1 MVTLLLDSS
10 RLEVALSATE
20 RVLAFRKDA
29 VRVERA
35 HIAKVQLVDDP
46 WSWLRGVPNPGT
58 VVPRTVAMG
67 VWRSAGGD
75 DFVLVRRRRPSVVID
90 LEGDPEFQ
98 RLVLTTRA
106 DHTPRA
112 GARPGTA
119 ARGRGRAR
127 RRRPARDD
135 RDPGAERGCRGEPV
149 GSCTP
154 STRAATGP
162 GLTGPALGRSWS
174 RPVLASRPVTLAG

>member
-20 RVLAFRKDA
+20 RTLAFRKDA

-46 WSWLRGVPNPGT
+46 WTWLRGVPNPGT
-58 VVPRTVAMG
+58 VIPRTVAMG

-98 RLVLTTRA
+98 RLVLTTRHGLA
-106 DHTPRA
+106 LVQALRLEGEDEPVNVVQLVTTEIPVQGGDAATPSP
-112 GARPGTA
+112 ARTS
-119 ARGRGRAR
+119 R
-127 RRRPARDD
+127 RRAPRPAQ
-135 RDPGAERGCRGEPV
+135 A
-149 GSCTP
+149 
-154 STRAATGP
+154 
-162 GLTGPALGRSWS
+162 
-174 RPVLASRPVTLAG
+174 

>member
-35 HIAKVQLVDDP
+35 HIVKVQLVDDP
-46 WSWLRGVPNPGT
+46 WTWLRGVPAPGT

-67 VWRSAGGD
+67 LWRSAGGD

-90 LEGDPEFQ
+90 LEGDAEFQ
-98 RLVLTTRA
+98 RLVITTRHGLA
-106 DHTPRA
+106 LVQALRLDVEDEPTDVVQLVTTEIPVQSGDASA
-112 GARPGTA
+112 GPTGRPS
-119 ARGRGRAR
+119 R
-127 RRRPARDD
+127 RRAPRPAQ
-135 RDPGAERGCRGEPV
+135 A
-149 GSCTP
+149 
-154 STRAATGP
+154 
-162 GLTGPALGRSWS
+162 
-174 RPVLASRPVTLAG
+174 

>member
-35 HIAKVQLVDDP
+35 HITKVQLVDDP

-98 RLVLTTRA
+98 RLVLTTRHGLA
-106 DHTPRA
+106 LVQALRLEGEDEPVDVVQLVTTEIPVQDGDAAASPSGRTPR
-112 GARPGTA
+112 R
-119 ARGRGRAR
+119 RAP
-127 RRRPARDD
+127 RPAQ
-135 RDPGAERGCRGEPV
+135 A
-149 GSCTP
+149 
-154 STRAATGP
+154 
-162 GLTGPALGRSWS
+162 
-174 RPVLASRPVTLAG
+174 

>member
-35 HIAKVQLVDDP
+35 HITKVQLVDDP

-98 RLVLTTRA
+98 RLVLTTRHGLA
-106 DHTPRA
+106 LVQALRLEGEDEPVDVVQLVTTEIPVQDGDAAAAPSGRTPR
-112 GARPGTA
+112 R
-119 ARGRGRAR
+119 RAP
-127 RRRPARDD
+127 RPAQ
-135 RDPGAERGCRGEPV
+135 A
-149 GSCTP
+149 
-154 STRAATGP
+154 
-162 GLTGPALGRSWS
+162 
-174 RPVLASRPVTLAG
+174 